1 MRLYHFLSAENAL
14 DDLKNK
20 RVKISI
26 IEKLNDPFEYQAG
39 FVKPNR
45 ALRDQ
50 FARFKKNISNEFG
63 IFCCSKTWHNPLLWS
78 HYASKHTGIALGFN
92 MPNSKAIEVTY
103 SKNRPLFTSDS
114 LSKKSDNT
122 EYLGKLSK
130 TKLSSWS
137 YEEEVRFVYPLN
149 TLQFDNG
156 HYFNTFDDQMILK
169 DVIIG
174 CNSDITRNAI
184 LTAMKGYKNIMV
196 IWSRMAYK
204 SFRIVRN
211 QQKVLNLKKL
221 P

>member
-26 IEKLNDPFEYQAG
+26 IEKLNDPFEFQAG

-45 ALRDQ
+45 TLREQ
-50 FARFKKNISNEFG
+50 FSKFKTNISKEFG
-63 IFCCSKTWHNPLLWS
+63 IFCCSKTWQNPLLWS
-78 HYASKHTGIALGFN
+78 HYASKHTGIALGLN
-92 MPNSKAIEVTY
+92 MPDSKATNVTY
-103 SKNRPLFTSDS
+103 SKDRPLFTSDS

-122 EYLGKLSK
+122 EYLEKLSK

-137 YEEEVRFVYPLN
+137 YEEDVRFIYPLN

-156 HYFNTFDDQMILK
+156 HYFNNFDDQMILEE
-169 DVIIG
+169 VIIG
-174 CNSDITRNAI
+174 CKSDITKNKI
-184 LTAMKGYKNIMV
+184 LTVLNGYKNIKL

-211 QQKVLNLKKL
+211 QQKVFNLNKL

>member
-26 IEKLNDPFEYQAG
+26 IEKLNDPFEFQAG

-45 ALRDQ
+45 ALRAQ
-50 FARFKKNISNEFG
+50 FSQFKINISNEFG

-92 MPNSKAIEVTY
+92 MPNSKAIKVTY

-149 TLQFDNG
+149 SLFVEGG
-156 HYFNTFDDQMILK
+156 HYFNSFDDQMMLK
-169 DVIIG
+169 EVIIG
-174 CNSDITRNAI
+174 CNSTITNREI
-184 LTAMKGYKNIMV
+184 LTVLKGFKNITL

-204 SFRIVRN
+204 SFRIVEN
-211 QQKVLNLKKL
+211 KQQVFRI
-221 P
+221 

>member
-1 MRLYHFLSAENAL
+1 MRLCHFLSAKNAF

-26 IEKLNDPFEYQAG
+26 IKDLNDPFEFQAG

-45 ALRDQ
+45 TLRAQLAQ
-50 FARFKKNISNEFG
+50 FKTNISKEFG
-63 IFCCSKTWHNPLLWS
+63 IFCCSKNWHNPLLWS

-92 MPNSKAIEVTY
+92 MPNSKAIKVSY
-103 SKNRPLFTSDS
+103 LKNRPLFTSDS
-114 LSKKSDNT
+114 LSNESDNT
-122 EYLGKLSK
+122 EYLERLSK

-137 YEEEVRFVYPLN
+137 YEEEVRFIYPLN

-156 HYFNTFDDQMILK
+156 HYFNNFDDKMILK
-169 DVIIG
+169 EVIIG
-174 CNSDITRNAI
+174 CNSDISKKEI
-184 LTAMKGYKNIMV
+184 LTILKGYKNIKL

-211 QQKVLNLKKL
+211 QQKVFNLNKL

>member
-26 IEKLNDPFEYQAG
+26 IERLNDPFEFQAG

-45 ALRDQ
+45 TLRAQ
-50 FARFKKNISNEFG
+50 FSQFKTNISKEFG
-63 IFCCSKTWHNPLLWS
+63 IFCCSKNWHNPLLWS
-78 HYASKHTGIALGFN
+78 HYASKHTGIALGFD
-92 MPNSKAIEVTY
+92 MPESKAIKVTY
-103 SKNRPLFTSDS
+103 SKDRPLFTLDS
-114 LSKKSDNT
+114 LSKESDNT
-122 EYLGKLSK
+122 EYLEKLSK

-137 YEEEVRFVYPLN
+137 YEEEVRFIYPLN
-149 TLQFDNG
+149 TLQFDNE
-156 HYFNTFDDQMILK
+156 HYFNNFDDEMILK
-169 DVIIG
+169 EVIIG
-174 CNSDITRNAI
+174 CNSDITKNEI
-184 LTAMKGYKNIMV
+184 LTVLKGYKNIKL

-211 QQKVLNLKKL
+211 QQKVFNLNKL

>member
-1 MRLYHFLSAENAL
+1 MRLYHFLSAKNAF

-26 IEKLNDPFEYQAG
+26 IKDLNDPFEFQAG

-45 ALRDQ
+45 TLRAQLAQ
-50 FARFKKNISNEFG
+50 FKTNISKEFG
-63 IFCCSKTWHNPLLWS
+63 IFCCSKNWHNPLLWS
-78 HYASKHTGIALGFN
+78 HYASKHTGIALGFD
-92 MPNSKAIEVTY
+92 MPNRNAIKVTY
-103 SKNRPLFTSDS
+103 SKDRPLFTSDS
-114 LSKKSDNT
+114 LSKDSDNT
-122 EYLGKLSK
+122 EYLEKLSK

-137 YEEEVRFVYPLN
+137 YEEEVRFIYPLN

-156 HYFNTFDDQMILK
+156 HYFNNFDDKMILK
-169 DVIIG
+169 EVIIG
-174 CNSDITRNAI
+174 CNSDISKKEI
-184 LTAMKGYKNIMV
+184 LTILKGYKNIKL

-211 QQKVLNLKKL
+211 QQKVFNLNKM